1 MPTSS
6 KNDPDFQIFL
16 DIVENGEG
24 LEYSA
29 LHSMLKNADKMVF
42 SEGLTAEEMMRDL
55 CSIDAPEPHMPP
67 ETDIANSF
75 DHKDLT
81 LLRAIP
87 ASQHDPEKKHERRE
101 TRRPPGNIPYVV
113 DNIWE
118 WLRPE
123 HMPNRRHAAY
133 ANLTAE
139 NALKNATSR
148 LEKGDVY
155 QVCKVE
161 FSGTGLKLARLKV
174 EDAKHHTD
182 IRLVQNIV
190 IKALDKILQ
199 SSDLVQKQSIAPLFF
214 PCLTKG
220 ELQKLQEQSTDV
232 AGIFDKCSE
241 ESTYWK
247 SANFDPDS
255 SDDGELFFELT
266 DQSTYYC
273 LRSNT

>member
-1 MPTSS
+1 MPTPS

-16 DIVENGEG
+16 DIIENGEG
-24 LEYSA
+24 IEYSA
-29 LHSMLKNADKMVF
+29 LHSMLKNADKIVF
-42 SEGLTAEEMMRDL
+42 SRELTAEEMMLDL
-55 CSIDAPEPHMPP
+55 CS
-67 ETDIANSF
+67 TDTPDQKMSLITNLPNYF
-75 DHKDLT
+75 DIINLK

-87 ASQHDPEKKHERRE
+87 ASQHNPEKKYERRE
-101 TRRPPGNIPYVV
+101 TRRPPSNIPYVV

-148 LEKGDVY
+148 LEKGDIY
-155 QVCKVE
+155 QVYKVE
-161 FSGTGLKLARLKV
+161 FSGKGLKLARLNV

-182 IRLVQNIV
+182 IRLIQNIV

-199 SSDLVQKQSIAPLFF
+199 STDLEQKQLISPLFF
-214 PCLTKG
+214 PCLTKD
-220 ELQKLQEQSTDV
+220 ELKQLQDQSTDV
-232 AGIFDKCSE
+232 AGIFDKCNE
-241 ESTYWK
+241 ESTFWK

-266 DQSTYYC
+266 DMSTYYY
-273 LRSNT
+273 LK